1 MSLLKRLFSAFTSS
15 VDDTISEL
23 SEHTNNTN
31 PTNKVEVNP
40 PTVEKSTSTPDNNS
54 DGIISKYVFNGEI
67 KSGTQIMVS
76 SGEMLVVIK
85 DGTIVDLLP
94 TGMYVLDDSNVSN
107 FATGSAY
114 TISLKESDKFKWGTV
129 KPINFNDKQ
138 YGMLALIV
146 RGTYSYKIC
155 DVVKFVTDYMNT
167 GNIFSVNDHTRSLLI
182 NAVEKAIYSYNGISY
197 TQLSTADI
205 GKLVENELNDTTG
218 INFTV
223 DLDMITLTKESEE
236 IIKQAMRNKILN
248 NQ

>member
-15 VDDTISEL
+15 VDNTISEL

-31 PTNKVEVNP
+31 KIEVNT

-54 DGIISKYVFNGEI
+54 DGIISKYVFSGEI

-76 SGEMLVVIK
+76 SGEILVVIK
-85 DGTIVDLLP
+85 DGTIVNLLP
-94 TGMYVLDDSNVSN
+94 TGIYVLDDSNVSD

-114 TISLKESDKFKWGTV
+114 TISLKESEKFKWGTIN
-129 KPINFNDKQ
+129 PINFNDNQ
-138 YGMLALIV
+138 YGMLALRV

-155 DVVKFVTDYMNT
+155 DVVKFVTDYMKA
-167 GNIFSVNDHTRSLLI
+167 GNIFSVNDHTKSLLI
-182 NAVEKAIYSYNGISY
+182 NAVEKAIYNCNGISY

-205 GKLVENELNDTTG
+205 GKFVENELKDIG
-218 INFTV
+218 INFIV
-223 DLDMITLTKESEE
+223 NIEMITLTQESEAV
-236 IIKQAMRNKILN
+236 IKQAMQNKNFN

>member
-15 VDDTISEL
+15 VDNTISEL

-31 PTNKVEVNP
+31 KIEVNT

-54 DGIISKYVFNGEI
+54 DGIISKYVFSGEI

-76 SGEMLVVIK
+76 SGEILVVIK
-85 DGTIVDLLP
+85 DGTIVNLLP
-94 TGMYVLDDSNVSN
+94 TGIYVLDDSNVSD

-114 TISLKESDKFKWGTV
+114 TISLKESEKFKWGTIN
-129 KPINFNDKQ
+129 PINFNDNQ
-138 YGMLALIV
+138 YGMLALRV

-155 DVVKFVTDYMNT
+155 DVVKFVTDYMKA
-167 GNIFSVNDHTRSLLI
+167 GNIFSVNDHTKSLLI
-182 NAVEKAIYSYNGISY
+182 NAVEKAIYNCNGISY

-205 GKLVENELNDTTG
+205 GKFVENELKDIG
-218 INFTV
+218 INFIV
-223 DLDMITLTKESEE
+223 NIEMITLAQESEAV
-236 IIKQAMRNKILN
+236 IKQAMQNKNFN

>member
-15 VDDTISEL
+15 VDNTISEL

-31 PTNKVEVNP
+31 KIEVNT

-54 DGIISKYVFNGEI
+54 DGIISKYVFSGEI

-76 SGEMLVVIK
+76 SGEILVVIK
-85 DGTIVDLLP
+85 DGTIVNLLP
-94 TGMYVLDDSNVSN
+94 TGMYVLDDSNVSD

-114 TISLKESDKFKWGTV
+114 TISLKESEKFKWGTIN
-129 KPINFNDKQ
+129 PINFNDNQ
-138 YGMLALIV
+138 YGMLALRV

-155 DVVKFVTDYMNT
+155 DVVKFVTDYMKA
-167 GNIFSVNDHTRSLLI
+167 GNIFSVNDHTKSLLI
-182 NAVEKAIYSYNGISY
+182 NAVEKAIYNCNGISY

-205 GKLVENELNDTTG
+205 GKFVENELKDIG
-218 INFTV
+218 INFIV
-223 DLDMITLTKESEE
+223 NIEMITLAQESEAV
-236 IIKQAMRNKILN
+236 IKQAMQNKNFN

>member
-15 VDDTISEL
+15 VDNTISEL

-31 PTNKVEVNP
+31 KIEVNT

-54 DGIISKYVFNGEI
+54 DGIISKYVFSGEI

-76 SGEMLVVIK
+76 SGEILVVIK
-85 DGTIVDLLP
+85 DGTIVNLLP
-94 TGMYVLDDSNVSN
+94 TGIYVLDDSNVSD

-114 TISLKESDKFKWGTV
+114 TISLKESEKFKWGTIN
-129 KPINFNDKQ
+129 PINFNDNQ
-138 YGMLALIV
+138 YGMLALRV

-155 DVVKFVTDYMNT
+155 DVVKFVTDYMKA
-167 GNIFSVNDHTRSLLI
+167 GNIFSVNYHTKSLLI
-182 NAVEKAIYSYNGISY
+182 NAVEKAIYNCNGISY

-205 GKLVENELNDTTG
+205 GKFVENELKDIG
-218 INFTV
+218 INFIV
-223 DLDMITLTKESEE
+223 NIEMITLAQESEAV
-236 IIKQAMRNKILN
+236 IKQAMQNKNFN